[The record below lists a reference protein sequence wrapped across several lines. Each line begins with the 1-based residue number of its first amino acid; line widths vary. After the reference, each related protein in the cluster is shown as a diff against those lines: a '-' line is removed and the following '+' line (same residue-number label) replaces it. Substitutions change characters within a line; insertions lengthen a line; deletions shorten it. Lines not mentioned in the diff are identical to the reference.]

1 MRNTIAAASLVAA
14 AALVPGR
21 TSGAQGTVIVPGP
34 TDRVTN
40 VATRGAEWLNIG
52 IGARQQGM
60 GTASVAS
67 SEGPSAIFWN
77 PANIA
82 GREGISAFASH
93 MRLYG
98 NSGVSVI
105 AGAVSLPIGA
115 GAFALGAQQFSS
127 GEMERTTER
136 APFGGDPVAGGNF
149 SYTGIAVTG
158 QYARAITDRFTAAVG
173 VRFAQEGID
182 VARNSFT
189 GADLSTRFRTGL
201 YGLTVGGTVQNI
213 GTSGRMSGAGVTRS
227 INVARDN
234 GQATGNDLM
243 VQYNTREVDMPTT
256 FRLGVQSSLLGD
268 AEAMFGSSEQHTLL
282 AEAAFSDPLDGS
294 TKPAFGMEYS
304 FRRFASVRAGKR
316 WLNEQNAPWG
326 FSDGLAFGGGVRV
339 PIGGKRLNVDYAFVN
354 MGELRNNQAISLD
367 IEF

>member
-1 MRNTIAAASLVAA
+1 MRKTIAASLVAA
-14 AALVPGR
+14 AALLPG
-21 TSGAQGTVIVPGP
+21 SSAGAQGTVIVPGP
-34 TDRVTN
+34 TDRVSN
-40 VATRGAEWLNIG
+40 VGTRGAEWLNIG

-77 PANIA
+77 PANVA
-82 GREGISAFASH
+82 GREGVSAFASH

-98 NSGVSVI
+98 NSGITMI

-115 GAFALGAQQFSS
+115 GALAIGAQQFSS

-149 SYTGIAVTG
+149 SYTGLAVTA
-158 QYARAITDRFTAAVG
+158 QYARAITDRFNAAVG

-182 VARNSFT
+182 VARNGFT
-189 GADLSTRFRTGL
+189 GVDFSTRFRTGL

-213 GTSGRMSGAGVTRS
+213 GTSGRFSGAGVNRS

-234 GQATGNDLM
+234 GNATGNSIS
-243 VQYNTREVDMPTT
+243 VQYNTRQVDMPTT

-268 AEAMFGSSEQHTLL
+268 PEALFGQNEQHSLM
-282 AEAAFSDPLDGS
+282 AEAAFTDPLDGS
-294 TKPAFGMEYS
+294 TKPAFGMEYT
-304 FRRFASVRAGKR
+304 FRHFAALRAGKR
-316 WLNEQNAPWG
+316 WLNEPNAAWG
-326 FSDGLAFGGGVRV
+326 FSDGLAFGGGLRV
-339 PIGGKRLNVDYAFVN
+339 PLGGRKLNFDYAFVN
-354 MGELRNNQAISLD
+354 MGELQNNQVISLD
-367 IEF
+367 IAF